1 MRASDRAYRALLAEI
16 IDGALLAGTVLGE
29 VETAER
35 LGVSRTPLREAFNR
49 LVADGLIDAEAGRG
63 VVVSQ
68 ISIQTVTELYEL
80 REGLEEQAARLAA
93 ARRNKEVF
101 TKLWDEFEQSKK
113 LIEGGDIGAMVFYD
127 LNAKFDDA
135 IDDAVQN
142 PYLVAALKNVR
153 THMARV
159 RRLAR
164 SNPKR
169 LLEAANE
176 TQLIVEAIRDGDQA
190 LAAHATHV
198 HLHKS
203 HSRVSAAVREQL
215 EKINNKEVA

>member
-1 MRASDRAYRALLAEI
+1 MRASDRAYRKLLDEI
-16 IDGALLAGTVLGE
+16 VAGVLPAGTVLGE
-29 VETAER
+29 VEQSER

-49 LVADGLIDAEAGRG
+49 LVADGMLDTEPGRG

-68 ISIQTVTELYEL
+68 LSLETVTELYEV

-93 ARRNKEVF
+93 QRANREVF
-101 TKLWDEFEQSKK
+101 KMLWEEFEKSKSF
-113 LIEGGDIGAMVFYD
+113 ISAGEIGANVFYA

-135 IDDAVQN
+135 IDEAIQN
-142 PYLVAALKNVR
+142 PYLVATLKNVR

-164 SNPKR
+164 SNPAR

-176 TQLIVEAIRDGDQA
+176 TQLIVEAIAAGDAA

-215 EKINNKEVA
+215 AKNNKEVA

>member
-1 MRASDRAYRALLAEI
+1 MRASDRAYRKLLDEI
-16 IDGALLAGTVLGE
+16 VAGALPAGTVLGE
-29 VETAER
+29 VEQSER

-49 LVADGLIDAEAGRG
+49 LVADGMLDTEPGRG

-68 ISIQTVTELYEL
+68 LSLETVTELYEV

-93 ARRNKEVF
+93 QRADREVF
-101 TKLWDEFEQSKK
+101 KKLWEEFEKSKPM
-113 LIEGGDIGAMVFYD
+113 ISSGEIGANIFYA

-135 IDDAVQN
+135 IDDAIQN
-142 PYLVAALKNVR
+142 PYLVATLKNVR
-153 THMARV
+153 THMSRV

-164 SNPKR
+164 SNPSR
-169 LLEAANE
+169 LVEAANE
-176 TQLIVEAIRDGDQA
+176 TQLIIEAIAAGDAA

-215 EKINNKEVA
+215 EKINREVA

>member
-1 MRASDRAYRALLAEI
+1 MRASDRAYRKLLDEI
-16 IDGALLAGTVLGE
+16 VSGELPAGTVLGE
-29 VETAER
+29 VEQSER

-49 LVADGLIDAEAGRG
+49 LVADGMLNAEAGRG

-68 ISIQTVTELYEL
+68 LSLETVTELYEV

-93 ARRNKEVF
+93 QRADKEVF
-101 TKLWDEFEQSKK
+101 KKLWDEFENSKS
-113 LIEGGDIGAMVFYD
+113 LILGGEIGANVFYE

-135 IDDAVQN
+135 IDEAIQN
-142 PYLVAALKNVR
+142 PYMVTTLKNVR

-159 RRLAR
+159 RKLAR
-164 SNPKR
+164 SNPAR

-176 TQLIVEAIRDGDQA
+176 TQLIVEAIATGDAA

-215 EKINNKEVA
+215 AKINKEVA

>member
-1 MRASDRAYRALLAEI
+1 MRASDRAYRKLLDEI
-16 IDGALLAGTVLGE
+16 VGGELPSGTVLGE
-29 VETAER
+29 VEQSER

-49 LVADGLIDAEAGRG
+49 LVADGMLDAEPGRG

-68 ISIQTVTELYEL
+68 LSLKTVTELYEV

-93 ARRNKEVF
+93 QRADREVF
-101 TKLWDEFEQSKK
+101 KKLWDEFENSKS
-113 LIEGGDIGAMVFYD
+113 LILGGEIGANIFYT

-135 IDDAVQN
+135 IDEAIQN
-142 PYLVAALKNVR
+142 PYMVATLKNVR
-153 THMARV
+153 THMSRV

-164 SNPKR
+164 SNPAR

-176 TQLIVEAIRDGDQA
+176 TQLIVEAIATGDAA

-215 EKINNKEVA
+215 AKINKEVA

>member
-1 MRASDRAYRALLAEI
+1 MRASDRAYRKLLDEI
-16 IDGALLAGTVLGE
+16 VGGVLPAGTVLGE
-29 VETAER
+29 VEQSER

-49 LVADGLIDAEAGRG
+49 LVADGMLNSESGRG

-68 ISIQTVTELYEL
+68 LSLETVTELYEV

-93 ARRNKEVF
+93 QRADREVF
-101 TKLWDEFEQSKK
+101 KKLWDEFENSKA
-113 LIEGGDIGAMVFYD
+113 LILGGEIGANIFYE

-135 IDDAVQN
+135 IDEAIQN
-142 PYLVAALKNVR
+142 PYMVATLKNVR
-153 THMARV
+153 NHMARV
-159 RRLAR
+159 RKLAR
-164 SNPKR
+164 SNPAR
-169 LLEAANE
+169 LLEAASE
-176 TQLIVEAIRDGDQA
+176 TQLIVEAIATGDAA

-215 EKINNKEVA
+215 AKINKEVA

>member
-1 MRASDRAYRALLAEI
+1 MRASDRAYRKLLDEI
-16 IDGALLAGTVLGE
+16 VGGELPSGTVLGE
-29 VETAER
+29 VEQSER

-49 LVADGLIDAEAGRG
+49 LVADGMLDAEPGRG

-68 ISIQTVTELYEL
+68 LSLETVTELYEV

-93 ARRNKEVF
+93 QRADRDVF
-101 TKLWDEFEQSKK
+101 KKLWEEFENSKS
-113 LIEGGDIGAMVFYD
+113 LISGGEIGANVFYT

-135 IDDAVQN
+135 IDDAIQN
-142 PYLVAALKNVR
+142 PYMVATLKNVR
-153 THMARV
+153 THMSRV

-164 SNPKR
+164 SNPAR

-176 TQLIVEAIRDGDQA
+176 TQLIVEAIATGDAA

-215 EKINNKEVA
+215 AKINKEVA

>member
-1 MRASDRAYRALLAEI
+1 MRASDRAYRKLLDEI
-16 IDGALLAGTVLGE
+16 VGGELPSGTVLGE
-29 VETAER
+29 VEQSER

-49 LVADGLIDAEAGRG
+49 LVADGMLDAEPGRG

-68 ISIQTVTELYEL
+68 LSLETVTELYEV

-93 ARRNKEVF
+93 QRADREVF
-101 TKLWDEFEQSKK
+101 KKLWDEFENSKS
-113 LIEGGDIGAMVFYD
+113 LILGGEIGANIFYT

-135 IDDAVQN
+135 IDEAIQN
-142 PYLVAALKNVR
+142 PYMVATLKNVR
-153 THMARV
+153 THMSRV

-164 SNPKR
+164 SNPAR
-169 LLEAANE
+169 LLEAASE
-176 TQLIVEAIRDGDQA
+176 TQLIVEAIATGDAA

-215 EKINNKEVA
+215 AKNNKEVA

>member
-1 MRASDRAYRALLAEI
+1 MRASDRAYRKLLDEI
-16 IDGALLAGTVLGE
+16 VGGELPAGTVLGE
-29 VETAER
+29 VEQSER

-49 LVADGLIDAEAGRG
+49 LVADGMLDSESGRG

-68 ISIQTVTELYEL
+68 LSLETVTELYEV

-93 ARRNKEVF
+93 QRADREVF
-101 TKLWDEFEQSKK
+101 KKLWDEFENSKA
-113 LIEGGDIGAMVFYD
+113 LILGGEIGANIFYE

-135 IDDAVQN
+135 IDEAIQN
-142 PYLVAALKNVR
+142 PYMVATLKNVR
-153 THMARV
+153 NHMARV
-159 RRLAR
+159 RKLAR
-164 SNPKR
+164 SNPAR
-169 LLEAANE
+169 LLEAASE
-176 TQLIVEAIRDGDQA
+176 TQLIVEAIATGDAA

-215 EKINNKEVA
+215 AKINKEVA

>member
-1 MRASDRAYRALLAEI
+1 MRASDRAYRKLLDEI
-16 IDGALLAGTVLGE
+16 VAGVLPAGTVLGE
-29 VETAER
+29 VEQSER

-49 LVADGLIDAEAGRG
+49 LVADGMLNAEPGRG

-68 ISIQTVTELYEL
+68 LSLETVTELYEV

-93 ARRNKEVF
+93 QRADKEVF
-101 TKLWDEFEQSKK
+101 KKLWEEFENSKA
-113 LIEGGDIGAMVFYD
+113 LILGGEIGANVFYE

-135 IDDAVQN
+135 IDEAIQN
-142 PYLVAALKNVR
+142 PYMVATLKNVR

-159 RRLAR
+159 RKLAR
-164 SNPKR
+164 SNPAR
-169 LLEAANE
+169 LLEAASE
-176 TQLIVEAIRDGDQA
+176 TQLIVEAIATGDAA

-215 EKINNKEVA
+215 AKINKEVA

>member
-1 MRASDRAYRALLAEI
+1 MRASDRAYRKLLDEI
-16 IDGALLAGTVLGE
+16 VGGELPSGTVLGE
-29 VETAER
+29 VEQSER

-49 LVADGLIDAEAGRG
+49 LVADGMLDAEPGRG

-68 ISIQTVTELYEL
+68 LSLETVTELYEV

-93 ARRNKEVF
+93 QRADREVF
-101 TKLWDEFEQSKK
+101 KKLWDEFENSKS
-113 LIEGGDIGAMVFYD
+113 LILGGEIGANIFYT

-135 IDDAVQN
+135 IDEAIQN
-142 PYLVAALKNVR
+142 PYMVATLKNVR
-153 THMARV
+153 THMSRV

-164 SNPKR
+164 SNPAR

-176 TQLIVEAIRDGDQA
+176 TQLIVEAIATGDAA

-215 EKINNKEVA
+215 AKINKEVA

>member
-1 MRASDRAYRALLAEI
+1 MRASDRAYRKLLDEI
-16 IDGALLAGTVLGE
+16 VGGELPSGTVLCE
-29 VETAER
+29 VEQSER

-49 LVADGLIDAEAGRG
+49 LVADGMLDAEPGRG

-68 ISIQTVTELYEL
+68 LSLKTVTELYEV

-93 ARRNKEVF
+93 QRADREVF
-101 TKLWDEFEQSKK
+101 KKLWDEFENSKS
-113 LIEGGDIGAMVFYD
+113 LILGGEIGANIFYT

-135 IDDAVQN
+135 IDEAIQN
-142 PYLVAALKNVR
+142 PYMVATLKNVR
-153 THMARV
+153 THMSRV

-164 SNPKR
+164 SNPAR

-176 TQLIVEAIRDGDQA
+176 TQLIVEAIATGDAA

-215 EKINNKEVA
+215 AKINKEVA

>member
-1 MRASDRAYRALLAEI
+1 MRASDRAYRKLLDEI
-16 IDGALLAGTVLGE
+16 VGGVLPAGTVLGE
-29 VETAER
+29 VEQSER

-49 LVADGLIDAEAGRG
+49 LVADGMLNSESGRG

-68 ISIQTVTELYEL
+68 LSLETVTELYEV

-93 ARRNKEVF
+93 QRADREVF
-101 TKLWDEFEQSKK
+101 KKLWDEFENSKG
-113 LIEGGDIGAMVFYD
+113 LILGGEIGANIFYE

-135 IDDAVQN
+135 IDEAIQN
-142 PYLVAALKNVR
+142 PYMVATLKNVR
-153 THMARV
+153 NHMARV
-159 RRLAR
+159 RKLAR
-164 SNPKR
+164 SNPAR
-169 LLEAANE
+169 LLEAASE
-176 TQLIVEAIRDGDQA
+176 TQLIVEAIATGDAA

-215 EKINNKEVA
+215 AKINKEVA

>member
-1 MRASDRAYRALLAEI
+1 MRASDRAYRKLLDEI
-16 IDGALLAGTVLGE
+16 VGGELPAGTVLGE
-29 VETAER
+29 VEQSER

-49 LVADGLIDAEAGRG
+49 LVADGMLDSESGRG

-68 ISIQTVTELYEL
+68 LSLETVTELYEV

-93 ARRNKEVF
+93 QRADREVF
-101 TKLWDEFEQSKK
+101 KKLWDEFENSKG
-113 LIEGGDIGAMVFYD
+113 LILGGEIGANIFYE

-135 IDDAVQN
+135 IDEAIQN
-142 PYLVAALKNVR
+142 PYMVATLKNVR
-153 THMARV
+153 NHMARV
-159 RRLAR
+159 RKLAR
-164 SNPKR
+164 SNPAR
-169 LLEAANE
+169 LLEAASE
-176 TQLIVEAIRDGDQA
+176 TQLIVEAIATGDAA

-215 EKINNKEVA
+215 AKINKEVA

>member
-1 MRASDRAYRALLAEI
+1 MRASDRAYRKLLDEI
-16 IDGALLAGTVLGE
+16 VGGELPSGTVLGE
-29 VETAER
+29 VEQSER

-49 LVADGLIDAEAGRG
+49 LVADGMLDAEPGRG

-68 ISIQTVTELYEL
+68 LSLETVTELYEV

-93 ARRNKEVF
+93 QRADREVF
-101 TKLWDEFEQSKK
+101 KKLWDEFENSKSMI
-113 LIEGGDIGAMVFYD
+113 LGGEIGANIFYT

-135 IDDAVQN
+135 IDDAIQN
-142 PYLVAALKNVR
+142 PYMVATLKNVR
-153 THMARV
+153 THMSRV

-164 SNPKR
+164 SNPSR

-176 TQLIVEAIRDGDQA
+176 TQLIVEAIATGDAA

-215 EKINNKEVA
+215 AKINKEVA

>member
-1 MRASDRAYRALLAEI
+1 MRASDRAYRKLLDEI
-16 IDGALLAGTVLGE
+16 VGGELPSGTVLGE
-29 VETAER
+29 VEQSER

-49 LVADGLIDAEAGRG
+49 LVADGMLDAEPGRG

-68 ISIQTVTELYEL
+68 LSLKTVTELYEV

-93 ARRNKEVF
+93 QRADREVF
-101 TKLWDEFEQSKK
+101 KKLWDEFENSKS
-113 LIEGGDIGAMVFYD
+113 LILGGEIGANIFYT

-135 IDDAVQN
+135 IDEAIQN
-142 PYLVAALKNVR
+142 PYMVATLKNVR
-153 THMARV
+153 THMSRV

-164 SNPKR
+164 SNPAR
-169 LLEAANE
+169 LLEAASE
-176 TQLIVEAIRDGDQA
+176 TQLIVEAIATGDAA

-215 EKINNKEVA
+215 AKNNKEVA

>member
-1 MRASDRAYRALLAEI
+1 MRASDRAYRKLLDEI
-16 IDGALLAGTVLGE
+16 VAGVLPAGTVLGE
-29 VETAER
+29 VEQSER

-49 LVADGLIDAEAGRG
+49 LVADGMLDAEPGRG

-68 ISIQTVTELYEL
+68 LSLETVTELYEV

-93 ARRNKEVF
+93 QRADKEVF
-101 TKLWDEFEQSKK
+101 KKLWEEFENSKA
-113 LIEGGDIGAMVFYD
+113 LILGGEIGANVFYE

-135 IDDAVQN
+135 IDEAIQN
-142 PYLVAALKNVR
+142 PYMVATLKNVR

-159 RRLAR
+159 RKLAR
-164 SNPKR
+164 SNPAR
-169 LLEAANE
+169 LLEAASE
-176 TQLIVEAIRDGDQA
+176 TQLIVEAIATGDAA

-215 EKINNKEVA
+215 AKINKEVA

>member
-1 MRASDRAYRALLAEI
+1 MRASDRAYRKLLDEI
-16 IDGALLAGTVLGE
+16 VGGELPSGTVLGE
-29 VETAER
+29 VEQSER

-49 LVADGLIDAEAGRG
+49 LVADGMLDAEPGRG

-68 ISIQTVTELYEL
+68 LSLKTVTELYEV

-93 ARRNKEVF
+93 QRADREVF
-101 TKLWDEFEQSKK
+101 KKLWDEFENSKP
-113 LIEGGDIGAMVFYD
+113 LILGGEIGANIFYT

-135 IDDAVQN
+135 IDEAIQN
-142 PYLVAALKNVR
+142 PYMVATLKNVR
-153 THMARV
+153 THMSRV

-164 SNPKR
+164 SNPAR

-176 TQLIVEAIRDGDQA
+176 TQLIVEAIATGDAA

-215 EKINNKEVA
+215 AKINKEVA

>member
-1 MRASDRAYRALLAEI
+1 MRASDRAYRKLLDEI
-16 IDGALLAGTVLGE
+16 VGGVLPSGTVLGE
-29 VETAER
+29 VEQSER

-49 LVADGLIDAEAGRG
+49 LVADGMLDAEPGRG

-68 ISIQTVTELYEL
+68 LSLETVTELYEV

-93 ARRNKEVF
+93 QRADREVF
-101 TKLWDEFEQSKK
+101 KKLWEEFENSKS
-113 LIEGGDIGAMVFYD
+113 LISGGEIGANVFYT

-135 IDDAVQN
+135 IDDAIQN
-142 PYLVAALKNVR
+142 PYMAATLKNVR
-153 THMARV
+153 THMSRV

-164 SNPKR
+164 SNPAR

-176 TQLIVEAIRDGDQA
+176 TQLIVEAIATGDAA

-215 EKINNKEVA
+215 AKINKEVA